1 MNIFS
6 EGLRLVDNG
15 ERFHVDFE
23 KRTLTVGR
31 KKLIDTGI
39 YDVSQNLYDDEI
51 QNHDELMAKI
61 CELYRAYK
69 YSLPSERSD
78 NKRKKYFKALPIEEL
93 SDEQLICGEKRE
105 VAQYTLEAFILCA
118 ILNGD
123 FVWDDE
129 IYGKWFY
136 QNPTEADLVI
146 LKKWIENN

>member
-1 MNIFS
+1 MSIFS

-31 KKLIDTGI
+31 KKLIDNGN
-39 YDVSQNLYDDEI
+39 YDVSQNLYDNEA

-61 CELYRAYK
+61 CMLYRAYK

-93 SDEQLICGEKRE
+93 TDEQLICGEKSWPLSP
-105 VAQYTLEAFILCA
+105 VGA
-118 ILNGD
+118 
-123 FVWDDE
+123 
-129 IYGKWFY
+129 
-136 QNPTEADLVI
+136 
-146 LKKWIENN
+146 